1 MPSSNLRLRAI
12 LNNPATLDLS
22 KDWIPL
28 NSANP
33 PTLLVYGS
41 ELAKLVLK
49 ADTIGSY
56 NLVTYWKL
64 VSKLEAEKLPAVET
78 FFEKSPLF
86 LYGDIHANARKQ
98 LAPIYKKVE
107 AELDSWLPS
116 FCNEFFNNLWS
127 DQGREPVQAVNNFLE
142 LLAKQMIARY
152 VGDKALDLPK
162 IPSKIFQ
169 MLLRPHELREYDQQ
183 LEALI
188 QATGQMLIENGQ
200 EPEGAWGLVSISVM
214 GREPLTGTL
223 LFAMLRLPKD
233 GERWNPEALL
243 HESAPVDILG
253 REVLTDCTIADLQL
267 KKGQLIDICPYLIHL
282 KNESKGG
289 QNSSHNSREQTSFSF
304 GFGGHICP
312 GRKITLKIVREFLR
326 ALNQQPAELFDTSK
340 AKLVRDFI
348 LSPSS

>member
-12 LNNPATLDLS
+12 LNNPTSLDLS

-28 NSANP
+28 NTASP
-33 PTLLVYGS
+33 PTLLVYGD
-41 ELAKLVLK
+41 ELAKQVLK

-86 LYGDIHANARKQ
+86 LYGDIHAEARKR
-98 LAPIYKKVE
+98 LAPIYKTVE
-107 AELDSWLPS
+107 AGLDSWLPS
-116 FCNEFFNNLWS
+116 FCNDFFIKLKPLQNH
-127 DQGREPVQAVNNFLE
+127 DPAKAVNDFLDE
-142 LLAKQMIARY
+142 LAKQMIARY
-152 VGDKALDLPK
+152 AGGQASDLPK
-162 IPSKIFQ
+162 IPNKIFQ
-169 MLLRPHELREYDQQ
+169 MLLRPHELREYDQR
-183 LEALI
+183 LGILI
-188 QATGQMLIENGQ
+188 QATRQLLMENGQ
-200 EPEGAWGLVSISVM
+200 EPEDAWGLVSISVM

-223 LFAMLRLPKD
+223 LYALLNTPAD
-233 GERWNPEALL
+233 GQGWKPEALL

-253 REVLTDCTIADLQL
+253 REVLTDCAIGDLQL

-282 KNESKGG
+282 KNEAKAGVNLG
-289 QNSSHNSREQTSFSF
+289 HNSREQTSFSF

-326 ALNQQPAELFDTSK
+326 AFNCQPAELFDTSK

-348 LSPSS
+348 LSPSP